1 MMVILFV
8 CLSIAWNASLWVGAY
23 HVDPLTLVYFVV
35 DNIYC
40 IILLFM
46 SCALESQE
54 FINYLVSF
62 LSIDCWY
69 SDGLQSPRHQAFFML
84 IAHCLFLKLFFSFSF
99 INFQLWLR
107 VIGHKLDT
115 VLVLV
120 KHPWASCW
128 LAVQAI
134 QLDDPLLVQPK
145 QECTE
150 SRPDKF
156 LKNWRNQPC
165 IILAYYFIH
174 CAPNKCYRL

>member
-1 MMVILFV
+1 MSFTCQNLIFWEKKFLEQ
-8 CLSIAWNASLWVGAY
+8 ALW
-23 HVDPLTLVYFVV
+23 PIIFTELQPMRCIFCCSQ
-35 DNIYC
+35 YC
-40 IILLFM
+40 IVLLFM

-128 LAVQAI
+128 LAVQVI
-134 QLDDPLLVQPK
+134 QLDDPFLVQPK

-156 LKNWRNQPC
+156 
-165 IILAYYFIH
+165 
-174 CAPNKCYRL
+174 